1 MHRIFQGIA
10 NIFNRKDYLLPS
22 LYGRGLGVGLFL
34 FAWLGSSYA
43 QTARQF
49 TLVNSADGKS
59 ELTVYLPSEEALA
72 KSNGRFIVDCPGGG
86 YSHLAMKHEG
96 HDWAEYY
103 NKQGIGF
110 AVLKYRMPN
119 GDRNIP
125 LSDAYN
131 AIRTVRDSAKV
142 WHVNPHNVGIQGF
155 SAGGHLASAVSTH
168 APMNVRPDFA
178 ILFYPVISM
187 NERLTHRGSC
197 VGFLGEQR
205 NDENI
210 QKQWSSDKAV
220 RRHMVPPTI
229 LIFSNDDKVV
239 PPATNAVAYYSALRS
254 AGANCSMFCYPTGG
268 HGWGFRTFFKYHDL
282 MIAELTQWLNDLK
295 MPTASAVKVACVGNS
310 ITDGHGIDVSDLYGY
325 PARLGSTLGDGYAV
339 KNFGVSGRT
348 LSNSG
353 DYPYQKEEAWKR
365 CLEWQ
370 PDVVVVKLGTND
382 TKTHNWKT
390 AEGDIKSSMKT
401 MVDTLRALPTNP
413 RIIIAAP
420 IPSFK
425 NVWDIRDSVTVNA
438 VIPQIQEF
446 VKNENLEYLDLY
458 NATKSLENFQKEY
471 LLRDGVHPNEKGCQQ
486 IANLVAERIKSPVA
500 PMGKRDRRIMKKKRK

>member
-1 MHRIFQGIA
+1 MSG
-10 NIFNRKDYLLPS
+10 
-22 LYGRGLGVGLFL
+22 
-34 FAWLGSSYA
+34 SYA
-43 QTARQF
+43 QTVRKF
-49 TLVNSADGKS
+49 TLKNSADGQS

-86 YSHLAMKHEG
+86 YTHLAMDHEG
-96 HDWAEYY
+96 HDWAEFY
-103 NKQGIGF
+103 NNQGIGF

-131 AIRTVRDSAKV
+131 AIRTVRDSASV
-142 WHVNPHNVGIQGF
+142 WHVNPKNVGIQGF

-168 APMNVRPDFA
+168 APMSVRPDFS

-187 NERLTHRGSC
+187 NERQTHRGSC
-197 VGFLGEQR
+197 IGFLGDKR
-205 NDENI
+205 SDEKL

-220 RRHMVPPTI
+220 KRHMVPPTI
-229 LIFSNDDKVV
+229 LIFSNDDKTVQ
-239 PPATNAVAYYSALRS
+239 PATNAVAYYSSLRG
-254 AGANCSMFCYPTGG
+254 AGANCSMICYPTGG
-268 HGWGFRTFFKYHDL
+268 HGWGFRSNFKYHEL
-282 MIAELTQWLNDLK
+282 MKTELTQWLNDLK
-295 MPTASAVKVACVGNS
+295 MPTENAVKVACVGNS

-325 PARLGSTLGDGYAV
+325 PARLGKNLGLNYAV

-353 DYPYQKEEAWKR
+353 DYAYQKEEAWKR

-370 PDVVVVKLGTND
+370 PEVVVIKLGTND

-390 AEGDIKSSMKT
+390 AEGDLKSSMKT
-401 MVDTLRALPTNP
+401 MIDSLRALPTNP
-413 RIIIAAP
+413 RIIVAAP

-425 NVWDIRDSVTVNA
+425 NVWDIRDSVTVNG

-446 VKNENLEYLDLY
+446 VKEENLEYLDLY
-458 NATKSLENFQKEY
+458 NATNSIENLQKEY
-471 LLRDGVHPNEKGCQQ
+471 LLRDGVHPNEKGCQK
-486 IANLVAERIKSPVA
+486 IADLVAEKIKSPA
-500 PMGKRDRRIMKKKRK
+500 PKNQIREKKIRKRKK

>member
-1 MHRIFQGIA
+1 MHRIFRGIV
-10 NIFNRKDYLLPS
+10 NTFSRKDYLLPS
-22 LYGRGLGVGLFL
+22 IYGRGLGVGLFL
-34 FAWLGSSYA
+34 FACLGSYA
-43 QTARQF
+43 QTARKF
-49 TLVNSADGKS
+49 TLVNSTDGQS

-72 KSNGRFIVDCPGGG
+72 KANGRFVVDCPGGG
-86 YSHLAMKHEG
+86 YQHLAMQHEG

-103 NKQGIGF
+103 NKQGIGY
-110 AVLKYRMPN
+110 AVLKYRMPK

-142 WHVNPHNVGIQGF
+142 WHINPKNVGIQGF

-168 APMNVRPDFA
+168 APMSVRPDFA

-187 NERLTHRGSC
+187 NERETHRGSC
-197 VGFLGEQR
+197 VEFLGENR
-205 NDENI
+205 KDEKML
-210 QKQWSSDKAV
+210 KQWSSDKAV
-220 RRHMVPPTI
+220 RRHLVPPTI

-239 PPATNAVAYYSALRS
+239 PPVTNAVAYYSALRGS
-254 AGANCSMFCYPTGG
+254 GADCSMVCYPTGG
-268 HGWGFRTFFKYHDL
+268 HGWGFRNNFKYHEMML
-282 MIAELTQWLNDLK
+282 MELTQWLNELK
-295 MPTASAVKVACVGNS
+295 MPTESSVKVACVGNS
-310 ITDGHGIDVSDLYGY
+310 ITDGHGIAVSDLYGY
-325 PARLGSTLGDGYAV
+325 PARLANNLGQNYAV

-353 DYPYQKEEAWKR
+353 DFPYQKEEAWKR

-370 PDVVVVKLGTND
+370 PEIVVIKLGTND

-390 AEGDIKSSMKT
+390 AEGDIMSSMKT
-401 MVDTLRALPTNP
+401 MIDSLRALPTNP
-413 RIIIAAP
+413 RIIITAP
-420 IPSFK
+420 IPSFQ

-458 NATKSLENFQKEY
+458 NAMNSLENLQQEY
-471 LLRDGVHPNEKGCQQ
+471 LLRDGVHPNEKGCQKL
-486 IANLVAERIKSPVA
+486 ADLVAAKIKSPVSVA
-500 PMGKRDRRIMKKKRK
+500 KIKDKKIKKRKK

>member
-1 MHRIFQGIA
+1 MLKRILLLA
-10 NIFNRKDYLLPS
+10 LLSNILP
-22 LYGRGLGVGLFL
+22 LGK
-34 FAWLGSSYA
+34 AWLGCYA
-43 QTARQF
+43 QTSRKF
-49 TLVNSADGKS
+49 TLVNSSDGQS
-59 ELTVYLPSEEALA
+59 EITVYLPSEEALA

-86 YSHLAMKHEG
+86 YKHLAMKHEG

-103 NKQGIGF
+103 NKQGIGY

-168 APMNVRPDFA
+168 APMSVRPDFS

-187 NERLTHRGSC
+187 NERQTHRGSC
-197 VGFLGEQR
+197 VGFLGDKR
-205 NDENI
+205 KDENL

-229 LIFSNDDKVV
+229 IIFSNDDKVV
-239 PPATNAVAYYSALRS
+239 PPATNAVAYYSALRG
-254 AGANCSMFCYPTGG
+254 AGADCSMFCYPTGG
-268 HGWGFRTFFKYHDL
+268 HGWGIRDNFKYHEL
-282 MIAELTQWLNDLK
+282 MLMELKQWLNDLK
-295 MPTASAVKVACVGNS
+295 MPTDSAVKVACVGNS

-325 PARLGSTLGDGYAV
+325 PARLAKNLGNKYAV

-370 PDVVVVKLGTND
+370 PNVVVVKLGTND

-390 AEGDIKSSMKT
+390 AEGDIISSMKT
-401 MVDTLRALPTNP
+401 MVDSLRALPTNP

-458 NATKSLENFQKEY
+458 NAMNSLENLQKEY
-471 LLRDGVHPNEKGCQQ
+471 LLRDGVHPNEKGCQK
-486 IANLVAERIKSPVA
+486 IAELVAAKIKSPVA
-500 PMGKRDRRIMKKKRK
+500 TVGKRDRRIMKKKKK